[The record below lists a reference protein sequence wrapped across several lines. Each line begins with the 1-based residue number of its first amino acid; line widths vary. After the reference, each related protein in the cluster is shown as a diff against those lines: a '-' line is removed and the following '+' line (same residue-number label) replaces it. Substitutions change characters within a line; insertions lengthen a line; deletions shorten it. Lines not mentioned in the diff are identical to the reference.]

1 MLAFDRSFIDRPSL
15 LSGLS
20 GGDFQAPAAVIGVDE
35 VGRGCLAGPVV
46 AAAVL
51 LPEIKPG
58 TALSRKLRRLD
69 DSKKLSAADR
79 EELSAI
85 IRACAVCAVSESSV
99 DEIDTLNILNA
110 SLLAMRRACAQ
121 LDDVPP
127 SVVLV
132 DGNRPIPDLPDLQ
145 ITVVKGDSQSASIAA
160 ASVIAKVYRDALMC
174 RLAADYPEYAWTDN
188 KGYGSP
194 AHLRAIER
202 AGLTP
207 WHRRSFSTG
216 STGAAGS
223 SSGSQAD

>member
-15 LSGLS
+15 FSGLM
-20 GGDFQAPAAVIGVDE
+20 GGEFQAPSAVIGVDE

-69 DSKKLSAADR
+69 DSKKLSPADR

-85 IRACAVCAVSESSV
+85 IHACSVCAVSV
-99 DEIDTLNILNA
+99 DEIDTMNILNA
-110 SLLAMRRACAQ
+110 SLLAMKRAHAR
-121 LDDVPP
+121 LDGVPP
-127 SVVLV
+127 AVVLV

-145 ITVVKGDSQSASIAA
+145 FTVVKGDSQSASIAA

-174 RLAADYPEYAWTDN
+174 RLSADYPEYAWTDN

-194 AHLRAIER
+194 AHLRAIAR

-207 WHRRSFSTG
+207 WHRRSFSIG
-216 STGAAGS
+216 SASAAGP